1 MQQAYR
7 IRIGFITY
15 TDARDKRP
23 WSGIHYKMAQAL
35 ERNVGE
41 VIYLG
46 PVSFRWLFAAG
57 DRFNLLLNRLLGK
70 RYHYSWSILVSSL
83 YSIVFARKLR
93 RSSVDVLF
101 APAGYTEVAYLRTK
115 APIIIGCDSTLHQLL
130 GYYSGL
136 SRLLSI
142 SEKEVTYVERKA
154 MQKAALIC
162 PASQW
167 AATSIVQDYKINK
180 ARVKVIPF
188 GANIDDIPSREV
200 IYAKKKDSVCRLL
213 FLGVD
218 WVRKGG
224 PLALETFQEL
234 NRLGIPTELTICGCI
249 PPEDVKFEKLTVIS
263 FLDKNNPED
272 DRRLKKLFLTS
283 DFLILPSRAECFG
296 IVFCEAS
303 AFGLP
308 SFTTDTG
315 GIADAV
321 IEGENGFRL
330 PLSATGKDFANAI
343 QKIFTNE
350 EVYDALRKRSRELYE
365 QQLNWDA
372 WANTLNNE
380 LVTRIYPMLSKQLK

>member
-1 MQQAYR
+1 
-7 IRIGFITY
+7 
-15 TDARDKRP
+15 
-23 WSGIHYKMAQAL
+23 MAQAL

-57 DRFNLLLNRLLGK
+57 DRINLLLNKLLGK
-70 RYHYSWSILVSSL
+70 RYHYSCSIVVSSL
-83 YSIVFARKLR
+83 YRVVFARKLKR
-93 RSSVDVLF
+93 LALDVLF

-115 APIIIGCDSTLHQLL
+115 TPIIIGCDSTLYQLI

-136 SRLLSI
+136 SRLLAI
-142 SEKEVTYVERKA
+142 SEKEVTYIEKKA

-162 PASQW
+162 PTSQW
-167 AATSIVQDYKINK
+167 AASSIVQDYGINK

-188 GANIDDIPSREV
+188 GANIDGIPSREV
-200 IYAKKKDSVCRLL
+200 VYAKKKGSVCRLL

-218 WVRKGG
+218 WDRKGG
-224 PLALETFQEL
+224 KVALDAFREM
-234 NRLGIPTELTICGCI
+234 NRLGIPTELTICGCT
-249 PPEDVKFEKLTVIS
+249 PSEDIKFEKVTVIP

-272 DRRLKKLFLTS
+272 ERRLKELFLTS
-283 DFLILPSRAECFG
+283 DFLTLPSRAECFG

-321 IEGENGFRL
+321 VKGENGFRL
-330 PLSATGKDFANAI
+330 PLSATGKDFAHAI
-343 QKIFTNE
+343 HKIFTDE
-350 EVYDALRKRSRELYE
+350 EAYYALRKKSRELYE

-380 LVTRIYPMLSKQLK
+380 LVARIPMSPKHLA